1 MTTGPIDVMTA
12 VVLGAVQGL
21 TEFLP
26 ISSDGHV
33 ALFAMLFGVSDELP
47 LSMVVMLH
55 VGTLIATVV
64 AFREDLATL
73 ARRTVS
79 GLREPRAFL
88 DSDEGRLLTAIAVA
102 SIPTAIVGLA
112 LEERVEAWARV
123 PWIVGACL
131 LLSALAVFTTRR
143 GGGDAEG
150 LTPQHALL
158 VGIAQGL
165 AVLPGLTR
173 SGSTIALAML
183 LGMSGPA
190 AFRFSFLLSLPAIF
204 GATLLKARDHQELAA
219 LGPGVLIG
227 ALTAMIVGYLALRWL
242 RSLVHQGRFWIFA
255 LYLVPLGVG
264 IIAWDLI
271 Q

>member
-1 MTTGPIDVMTA
+1 MTSPIDVMTA

-33 ALFAMLFGVSDELP
+33 ALFAMLFGVSDEMP

-55 VGTLIATVV
+55 VGTLIATAV
-64 AFREDLATL
+64 AFREDIALLT
-73 ARRTVS
+73 RRTWS
-79 GLREPRAFL
+79 GMREPRAFL
-88 DSDEGRLLTAIAVA
+88 ESSEGKLLTAIVIA
-102 SIPTAIVGLA
+102 SIPTALIGLL
-112 LEERVEAWARV
+112 LEDRVEGWARV

-131 LLSALAVFTTRR
+131 LASALAVYTTRR
-143 GGGDAEG
+143 GGGDGDRLLPWQAI
-150 LTPQHALL
+150 L
-158 VGIAQGL
+158 VGVAQGL

-173 SGSTIALAML
+173 SGSTIAVAMM

-204 GATLLKARDHQELAA
+204 GATLLKARDYEELAA

-227 ALTAMIVGYLALRWL
+227 ALTAMVVGYLALRWL
-242 RSLVHQGRFWIFA
+242 RSLVHQGRFWTFA
-255 LYLVPLGVG
+255 LYLIPLGVG
-264 IIAWDLI
+264 IIAWDLF
-271 Q
+271 